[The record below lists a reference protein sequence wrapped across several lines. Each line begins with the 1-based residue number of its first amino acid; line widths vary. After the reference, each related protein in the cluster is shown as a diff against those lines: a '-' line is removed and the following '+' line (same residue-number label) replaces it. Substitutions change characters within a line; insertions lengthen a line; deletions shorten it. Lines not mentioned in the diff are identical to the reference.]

1 MSPSEP
7 LRIAPAGPGDMACL
21 ARALEALS
29 ADLGDTHRAREEV
42 LARACLGP
50 HPACHGVVARAGA
63 DLVGA
68 ALASPVFSTTYGAAG
83 VYVSDLWVSETA
95 RGQGLGRQL
104 LQSVAGFA
112 RERWQARFLKLT
124 VYDENAGARAFYDRL
139 GFGVAERDLT
149 CLLGPPAFDTLLGE
163 TG

>member
-7 LRIAPAGPGDMACL
+7 LRIAPAGPGDIACL

-29 ADLGDTHRAREEV
+29 ADLGDMHRAREEV

-50 HPACHGVVARAGA
+50 APACHGLIARAGA
-63 DLVGA
+63 EMMGA
-68 ALASPVFSTTYGAAG
+68 ALVSPVFSTTYGAAG
-83 VYVSDLWVSETA
+83 AYVSDLWVSEAA

-104 LQSVAGFA
+104 LQGVAGFA

-124 VYDENAGARAFYDRL
+124 VYDENEGARAFYGRL
-139 GFGVAERDLT
+139 GFGVADRNLT
-149 CLLGPPAFDTLLGE
+149 CLMDPQAFDTLLGE